1 MSRPLSPPHSE
12 LNRLTHIVALGGGH
26 GLGRVMSALNFLG
39 SRLTGI
45 VTTTDN
51 GGSTGR
57 IRSQQGGIAWG
68 DLRNCLNQIIT
79 QPSTASALFEYRFE
93 GEGELAGHN
102 LGNLMLKALENM
114 QIRPTDA
121 VNLIRELLK
130 VESFIIPMS
139 EKPVHLAAYLASGK
153 SLVGEVSIDE
163 LTEVPQMMFVL
174 PLVPATPEAIKAIQ
188 KADLILIGPGSFL
201 TSILPPFLLPEIS
214 RAIADS
220 SALKIF
226 IDNLGVEQGPA
237 AQLSL
242 KDRINYL
249 HHHIGSKVIDA
260 VITESQFDLEDSLIF
275 TKKLK
280 ADDVSYRHDR
290 QLLCA
295 AIDDVLKT
303 LSRPDFL
310 EIL

>member
-1 MSRPLSPPHSE
+1 MSQPFPYHHSE

-39 SRLTGI
+39 ARLTGI

-130 VESFIIPMS
+130 VESFIVPMS

-163 LTEVPQMMFVL
+163 LAEVPQMMFVL
-174 PLVPATPEAIKAIQ
+174 PLVPATPEAIRAIQ

-214 RAIADS
+214 RAVMESA
-220 SALKIF
+220 ALKIF
-226 IDNLGVEQGPA
+226 IDNLGIEQGPA

-242 KDRINYL
+242 QDRINYL
-249 HHHIGSKVIDA
+249 HRYLGGKVIDA
-260 VITESQFDLEDSLIF
+260 VITESQVDLQDSIIF
-275 TKKLK
+275 PKKLK

-290 QLLCA
+290 PLLCA

-303 LSRPDFL
+303 LTRPDFP
-310 EIL
+310 

>member
-1 MSRPLSPPHSE
+1 MSQPFLYHHST
-12 LNRLTHIVALGGGH
+12 LNRLTHIVAIGGGH

-39 SRLTGI
+39 PRLTGI

-114 QIRPTDA
+114 HIRPTDA

-130 VESFIIPMS
+130 VESYIIPMS
-139 EKPVHLAAYLASGK
+139 EEPVHLAAYLASGK

-163 LTEVPQMMFVL
+163 LAEVPQMMFVL
-174 PLVPATPEAIKAIQ
+174 PLVAATPEAIRAIQ
-188 KADLILIGPGSFL
+188 KADVILIGPGSFL
-201 TSILPPFLLPEIS
+201 TSILPPFLLPEL
-214 RAIADS
+214 AQAFMES
-220 SALKIF
+220 SAIKIF
-226 IDNLGVEQGPA
+226 IDNLGTEQGPA
-237 AQLSL
+237 SQLSL
-242 KDRINYL
+242 LDRINYL
-249 HHHIGSKVIDA
+249 HHHLGGQVIDA
-260 VITESQFDLEDSLIF
+260 VITEIEMHLDESTIF
-275 TKKLK
+275 SMPLR

-290 QLLCA
+290 QRLCV
-295 AIDDVLKT
+295 AIDNVLKSLT
-303 LSRPDFL
+303 RPDFRKNL
-310 EIL
+310 